1 MLQRQKNKNE
11 NSRGAART
19 GVPGSKFARRI
30 RDVGISSEAA
40 PAFGILSGACGL
52 PKAVGISGDNHI
64 CRKLTRSTYVV
75 AVADGMGTGRMA
87 SECSKFVLESLY
99 QLLRVGLSPLD
110 AVSSINAA
118 IPLSISSECFSTV
131 DLAVFDL
138 REGIC
143 SIYKAGGA
151 PSIIQRGE
159 EAGILKMPALPIG
172 IIEEPDIKY
181 TTFAIERGDR
191 YFFMSDGVTESP
203 VPDRHLSWATELIL
217 EHPSEPPRTI
227 SERLLWGATLR
238 YGQTERDDMTVVTV
252 EIV

>member
-1 MLQRQKNKNE
+1 
-11 NSRGAART
+11 
-19 GVPGSKFARRI
+19 
-30 RDVGISSEAA
+30 
-40 PAFGILSGACGL
+40 
-52 PKAVGISGDNHI
+52 
-64 CRKLTRSTYVV
+64 
-75 AVADGMGTGRMA
+75 
-87 SECSKFVLESLY
+87 
-99 QLLRVGLSPLD
+99 
-110 AVSSINAA
+110 
-118 IPLSISSECFSTV
+118 
-131 DLAVFDL
+131 
-138 REGIC
+138 
-143 SIYKAGGA
+143 
-151 PSIIQRGE
+151 
-159 EAGILKMPALPIG
+159 MPALPIG